1 VGKSK
6 AMDMILTGRM
16 MDAAEAERAGLVSRI
31 VPADRLVT
39 EALEARCGKKRANI
53 ALSLTNSLN
62 STLFLLSV
70 FDGKDPLLYRV
81 TESIA
86 TTLCL
91 AMQHLD
97 ISEAE
102 VKSLLLAMQ
111 GDARAAEA
119 AVLAQMRNG
128 PGAADGE
135 V

>member
-1 VGKSK
+1 MK
-6 AMDMILTGRM
+6 
-16 MDAAEAERAGLVSRI
+16 E
-31 VPADRLVT
+31 VPFSAPRVMEVT

-97 ISEAE
+97 ISDAE